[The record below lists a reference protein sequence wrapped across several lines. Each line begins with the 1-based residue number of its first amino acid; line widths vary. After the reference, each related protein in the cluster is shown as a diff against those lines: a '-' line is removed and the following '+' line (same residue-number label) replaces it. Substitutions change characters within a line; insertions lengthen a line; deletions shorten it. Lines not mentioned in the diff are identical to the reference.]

1 MASTAA
7 ASMASGMTAQTM
19 NATRP
24 TKDFDVHSPKN
35 MAALKKVGQ
44 DFEAQFLS
52 QMLGHMF
59 DGVKTDKMFGGGHA
73 EEVYKSLMVDEY
85 GKSIAKSGGI
95 GVADQVVRSVLL
107 QFQEASRNVQPS
119 SPTE

>member
-1 MASTAA
+1 MTSTTATL
-7 ASMASGMTAQTM
+7 GMKTPPL

-24 TKDFDVHSPKN
+24 TKDLDVHSPKN
-35 MAALKKVGQ
+35 MAALKKAGQ

-59 DGVKTDKMFGGGHA
+59 EGIKSDKMFGGGQA

-85 GKSIAKSGGI
+85 GKSIAKAGGI
-95 GVADQVVRSVLL
+95 GIANQVVRSVML
-107 QFQEASRNVQPS
+107 QFQEASQNV
-119 SPTE
+119 